1 MAESVLSSEFPS
13 LDSEVAPDRR
23 SDYESDADPSLDLSR
38 RMIGGNPD
46 AFREYYDHFF
56 DFMLAESKRC
66 TGCDEQTCFDIVH
79 DAMLKAIRSMK
90 PIENRQKLTAWTRL
104 LVKSVAYD
112 WLRRESR
119 RRRALIASFENTS
132 TNTVQPPPSGIPHEA
147 RVLWLEDQLARMPDD
162 LRRMFDWRFRWG
174 WTLRRIGNRLGLKPG
189 AVDGRL
195 RRAIDELR
203 ARAMEQ
209 DDE

>member
-1 MAESVLSSEFPS
+1 MAESVLSSEFPP

-23 SDYESDADPSLDLSR
+23 SLCEIERDRWLSLSR
-38 RMIGGNPD
+38 RMIAGDTD

-56 DFMLAESKRC
+56 DFMLAESRRC
-66 TGCDEQTCFDIVH
+66 TGCDEQSCLDIVQ
-79 DAMLKAIRSMK
+79 DAMLKAIRSMR
-90 PIENRQKLTAWTRL
+90 PIENRQKLLAWTRL

-119 RRRALIASFENTS
+119 HRRTLKNSFDDAASNA
-132 TNTVQPPPSGIPHEA
+132 VQAPLAGIPHEA
-147 RVLWLEDQLARMPDD
+147 RLLWLEDQLARMPDD
-162 LRRMFDWRFRWG
+162 LRRMFHWRFRWG

-203 ARAMEQ
+203 ALAVEQ
-209 DDE
+209 GDE